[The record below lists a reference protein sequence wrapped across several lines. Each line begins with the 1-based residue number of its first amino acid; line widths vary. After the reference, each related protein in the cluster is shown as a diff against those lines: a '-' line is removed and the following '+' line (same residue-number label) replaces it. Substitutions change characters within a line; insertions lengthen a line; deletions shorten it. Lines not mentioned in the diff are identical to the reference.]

1 MKDFTGKRVN
11 AYYYRG
17 LEAVGGVLTFED
29 DKMIFSSH
37 AFNMQTGNTEIIYE
51 DILSIE
57 KKKAFFV
64 LPIAVELLT
73 CDGILHKMIITGRD
87 SVVEYLSSK
96 APKLKPRED
105 VVEAD
110 LTKLKRTSSGS
121 SDGTAVNKAEKEI

>member
-17 LEAVGGVLTFED
+17 LEAVGGVLFFEEE
-29 DKMIFSSH
+29 KMTFSSH
-37 AFNMQTGNTEIIYE
+37 AFNMQTGDTEIIYE

-57 KKKAFFV
+57 KKKAFFL
-64 LPIAVELLT
+64 LPIAVEILT

-87 SVVEYLSSK
+87 SVVEYLSAR
-96 APKLKPRED
+96 APKLKPRND

-110 LTKLKRTSSGS
+110 LTKLKTPSRAGQK
-121 SDGTAVNKAEKEI
+121 GAAGR

>member
-17 LEAVGGVLTFED
+17 LEAVGGVLSFEEN
-29 DKMIFSSH
+29 KMIFSSH
-37 AFNMQTGNTEIIYE
+37 AFNMQTGDTEIIYE
-51 DILSIE
+51 DILSID

-64 LPIAVELLT
+64 LPIALEILT

-87 SVVEYLSSK
+87 SVVEYLSSR
-96 APKLKPRED
+96 APKLKPRAD

-110 LTKLKRTSSGS
+110 LTKLKRPVKRNTDDAGKNEPK
-121 SDGTAVNKAEKEI
+121 GE